1 MYVRLLM
8 TFISVLSFFIQPIP
22 NRGSW
27 NAIDT
32 NMIIDEQGN
41 TWMVFGSFGQ
51 GIKLIRLTSDLI
63 AIAEPQEWYYISN
76 RQYSGKVKSAGTVE
90 APFIMKHGEYYYL
103 SVSFEHCCRVLQS
116 NYKVLQGVQK
126 M

>member
-1 MYVRLLM
+1 MYVRLLK

-41 TWMVFGSFGQ
+41 TWMVFGSFG
-51 GIKLIRLTSDLI
+51 
-63 AIAEPQEWYYISN
+63 
-76 RQYSGKVKSAGTVE
+76 
-90 APFIMKHGEYYYL
+90 
-103 SVSFEHCCRVLQS
+103 
-116 NYKVLQGVQK
+116 
-126 M
+126 